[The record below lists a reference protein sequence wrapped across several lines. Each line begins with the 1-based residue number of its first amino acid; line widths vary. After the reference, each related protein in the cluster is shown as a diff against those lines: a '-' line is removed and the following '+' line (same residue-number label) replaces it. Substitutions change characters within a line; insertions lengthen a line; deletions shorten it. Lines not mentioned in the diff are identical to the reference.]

1 MKKIWLSFYTLFIFV
16 SATISTFIIMV
27 WQTKDLEMAGKS
39 KVIFLI
45 LLFASIGLTIY
56 TMTIGFVKMIKS
68 YQKDKKIKWIIG
80 VFYCLII
87 FLLFFVTIFH
97 LISVTKLSLKD
108 NITSNYQ
115 VFYRFLCYFSIAQVI
130 HNEYLTIE
138 IISDIEVVFKH
149 TFANFN

>member
-16 SATISTFIIMV
+16 SATISTFIIMI
-27 WQTKDLEMAGKS
+27 WQTKDMEMAGKS

-80 VFYCLII
+80 VFYCLIM
-87 FLLFFVTIFH
+87 FLLFCVTFFH
-97 LISVTKLSLKD
+97 LISVTKMSLKD
-108 NITSNYQ
+108 NITTNYQ

-130 HNEYLTIE
+130 HNEYFR
-138 IISDIEVVFKH
+138 DIYSSS
-149 TFANFN
+149 

>member
-27 WQTKDLEMAGKS
+27 WQTKDMEMAGKS

-68 YQKDKKIKWIIG
+68 YQKEKKIKWIIG
-80 VFYCLII
+80 VFYCLIM
-87 FLLFFVTIFH
+87 FLLFFVTLFH
-97 LISVTKLSLKD
+97 LISITKLSLKD

-130 HNEYLTIE
+130 HNEYFR
-138 IISDIEVVFKH
+138 DIYSSS
-149 TFANFN
+149 

>member
-1 MKKIWLSFYTLFIFV
+1 MYHMKKIWLSFYTLFIFV
-16 SATISTFIIMV
+16 SATISTFIIMI
-27 WQTKDLEMAGKS
+27 WQTKDMEMAGKS

-80 VFYCLII
+80 VFYCLIM
-87 FLLFFVTIFH
+87 FLLFCVTFFH
-97 LISVTKLSLKD
+97 LISVTKMSLKD
-108 NITSNYQ
+108 NITTNYQ

-130 HNEYLTIE
+130 HNEYFR
-138 IISDIEVVFKH
+138 DIYSSS
-149 TFANFN
+149 

>member
-16 SATISTFIIMV
+16 SATISTFIIMI
-27 WQTKDLEMAGKS
+27 WQTKDMEMAGKS

-45 LLFASIGLTIY
+45 LLFASIGLNIY

-80 VFYCLII
+80 VFYCLIM
-87 FLLFFVTIFH
+87 FLLFCVTFFH
-97 LISVTKLSLKD
+97 LISVTKMSLKD
-108 NITSNYQ
+108 NITTNYQ

-130 HNEYLTIE
+130 HNEYFR
-138 IISDIEVVFKH
+138 DIYSSS
-149 TFANFN
+149 